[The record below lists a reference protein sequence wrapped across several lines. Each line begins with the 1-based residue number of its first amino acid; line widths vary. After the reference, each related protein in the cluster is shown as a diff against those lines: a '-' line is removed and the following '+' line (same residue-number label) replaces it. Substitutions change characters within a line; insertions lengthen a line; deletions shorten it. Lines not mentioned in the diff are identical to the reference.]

1 MSLVFNNFTL
11 YEPKTVS
18 FELRGLNVQFLKS
31 ENGDDWYQCQKL
43 FAKDTVKIAFD
54 ESGVIYSYSQ
64 DVSSLWPIN
73 LSVAEVPNN
82 IMARQLDISGGW
94 VFDGEKIAKR
104 IYTPE
109 ENREQAKVEQAAR
122 IATAAKHIAPLQD
135 AVDLGIAS
143 DAEKIQLDAWKKYR
157 VMLYRID
164 FSTAINIDWPGV
176 PNVA

>member
-31 ENGDDWYQCQKL
+31 DSGDDWYQCQKL

-54 ESGVIYSYSQ
+54 AKGVVCSYSQ

-104 IYTPE
+104 IYTAE
-109 ENREQAKVEQAAR
+109 EHQEQARIEQRTR
-122 IATAAKHIAPLQD
+122 IASATKMIAPLQD
-135 AVDLGIAS
+135 AVDLGIAN
-143 DAEKIQLDAWKKYR
+143 AGEKVRLEDWRRHR
-157 VMLYRID
+157 VMLNRLD
-164 FSTAINIDWPGV
+164 VSAAPAIVWP
-176 PNVA
+176 PAPDA